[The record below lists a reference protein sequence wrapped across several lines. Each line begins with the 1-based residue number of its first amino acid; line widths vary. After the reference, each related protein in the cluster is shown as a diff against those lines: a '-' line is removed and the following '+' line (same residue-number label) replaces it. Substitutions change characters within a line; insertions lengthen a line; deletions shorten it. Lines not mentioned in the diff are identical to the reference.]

1 MMDVYEP
8 KFDQPEYTKDARRY
22 YLICSAPRTGSSYL
36 CELLIASGVMGVPA
50 EYFNNRSGIRRM
62 TKNFGIGRNGHVPM
76 ERYIELLKKHR
87 TTANGLFGAKIQ
99 HWQIG
104 NLTKA
109 KLISKHFPGA
119 KFIHLT
125 RADILAQIVSHN
137 IAVRTGNWNSMQG
150 HEALELDRQSL
161 RKSAQF
167 ICEERAAWDYFF
179 AANQIDPLHIRYE
192 DLETDRDSV
201 IAKLFDFV
209 GVETDFDFL
218 QQPTALRRQRSQ
230 INADWIDALKSDAGY

>member
-8 KFDQPEYTKDARRY
+8 KFDQPDYSKDARRY
-22 YLICSAPRTGSSYL
+22 YLICSAPRVGSSYL
-36 CELLIASGVMGVPA
+36 CELLIASGIMGVPA
-50 EYFNNRSGIRRM
+50 EYFNDRSGIRRM
-62 TKNFGIGRNGHVPM
+62 TKNFGIAQSGQVSM
-76 ERYIELLKKHR
+76 ERYIALLKKHR

-104 NLTKA
+104 NLTRA

-137 IAVRTGNWNSMQG
+137 IAVRTGNWNSTQG

-167 ICEERAAWDYFF
+167 ILEERAAWDYFF
-179 AANQIDPLHIRYE
+179 AANEIDPLPIRYE

-201 IAKLFDFV
+201 IAKIFDFV
-209 GVETDFDFL
+209 GVETDLGFL
-218 QQPTALRRQRSQ
+218 PAATILKRQRSQ
-230 INADWIDALKSDAGY
+230 INADWINALKSDAGY